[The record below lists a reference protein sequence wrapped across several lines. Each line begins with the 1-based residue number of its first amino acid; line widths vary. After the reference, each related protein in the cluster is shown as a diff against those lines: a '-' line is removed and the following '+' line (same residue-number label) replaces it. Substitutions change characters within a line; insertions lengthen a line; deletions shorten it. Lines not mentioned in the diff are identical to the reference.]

1 MDAAQFAPRHGQ
13 VAGHT
18 CAAGQHDGLVTVAQ
32 VLVGDVV
39 ADVHAALE
47 LHAFAGH
54 EVDALVDHPFLQLEV
69 GYAVAQQS
77 ARPRVLLVDSHVV
90 ARPVEHL
97 GGGQPRG
104 TGTHHGHSLG
114 PADSARLGRDVAR
127 GGSPAR

>member
-1 MDAAQFAPRHGQ
+1 MAKWMPPSSRPGTARSRGTPAPP
-13 VAGHT
+13 AST
-18 CAAGQHDGLVTVAQ
+18 MASITVAQ

-47 LHAFAGH
+47 LHALAGH
-54 EVDALVDHPFLQLEV
+54 EVDAPVDHPFLQFEV

-77 ARPRVLLVDSHVV
+77 ARFRVLLVDGHVV
-90 ARPVEHL
+90 ARPVEYL

-114 PADSARLGRDVAR
+114 PAHPARLGR
-127 GGSPAR
+127 